1 MTSDVVLGSALRT
14 NLLSLQN
21 TQSLIDRTQLRLATG
36 REINSALD
44 GAQNFFASQSLTNRA
59 RDFGR
64 LQDGIGQSIRTI
76 EAASQGVT
84 SLTTLLDQAS
94 SIANEAQTAI
104 RAAAGFAAVRGSVNL
119 STAGA
124 LTKLGGGGVIANGD
138 DLKISFFSS
147 STGLKTSADID
158 IATTDTID
166 NIVAEINADTTIN
179 PYIRASLTSEGQL
192 RIESLVAGGLV
203 RIADG
208 STTPGADGF
217 AALGLSNFVTSEG
230 AGGAGTTRQGGTV
243 VSGRTITS
251 NVANAAA
258 KNGAVY
264 EASSTLNTA
273 AYFTSSANT
282 LQLNIS
288 VDGQTSANLNFL
300 KTDTIQ
306 DVVDGINNDA
316 TLGDNVSASFNTST
330 GRIEVRAADTV
341 GNVDVRFTAVGG
353 AATSAF
359 GFGTG
364 GSDFALTTAGNSISE
379 RFTFSGNSSDI
390 TQFEEDY
397 QKVRLQIDD
406 LVQDAGYR
414 GVNLLNSN
422 NLVTF
427 FNEDRSNSLTTT
439 GVDFT
444 ALGLGIT
451 QRSFT
456 DTAQVQGAIDE
467 LRRAT
472 NTVRN
477 FGSSI
482 SNDLSIIQTRQDFTS
497 NTIRTLR
504 AGADD
509 LTVADQNEEGATLL
523 ALQTRQQLGVTSLSL
538 ASQSQQAVL
547 RLF

>member
-36 REINSALD
+36 RTINSALD
-44 GAQNFFASQSLTNRA
+44 GAQNFFASQSLSNRA
-59 RDFGR
+59 NDFAR

-76 EAASQGVT
+76 EAANQGVT
-84 SLTTLLDQAS
+84 SLTSLIEQAQ
-94 SIANEAQTAI
+94 SIATEAQSSI
-104 RAAAGFAAVRGSVNL
+104 RAAAGFSSIRGSVNL
-119 STAGA
+119 SSAGK
-124 LTKLGGGGVIANGD
+124 LVTLGGGGVIAAND
-138 DLKISFFSS
+138 DLKITFYSDT
-147 STGLKTSADID
+147 TGTKTSADINID
-158 IATTDTID
+158 ATDTID
-166 NIVAEINADTTIN
+166 NIVAEINADATVN
-179 PYIRASLTSEGQL
+179 PYVRASLTSQGQL

-203 RIADG
+203 RIQDG
-208 STTPGADGF
+208 TASPGADGF
-217 AALGLSNFVTSEG
+217 AALGLSNFVTTEG
-230 AGGAGTTRQGGTV
+230 NIAATRQGGTV
-243 VSGRTITS
+243 VAGRTIQS
-251 NVANAAA
+251 QASGAA
-258 KNGAVY
+258 KVNGVY
-264 EASSTLNTA
+264 EASATIA
-273 AYFTSSANT
+273 AGLFFTSANT
-282 LQLNIS
+282 LQVNVS
-288 VDGQTSANLNFL
+288 VDGKTSANLNFV

-306 DVVDGINNDA
+306 DIVDNINNDA
-316 TLGDNVSASFNTST
+316 TLGDLVTASFNTTT
-330 GRIEVRAADTV
+330 GRIQIEAADSV
-341 GNVDVRFTAVGG
+341 GNLDLRFTAVGG
-353 AATSAF
+353 ALDLSGANGF

-364 GSDFALTTAGNSISE
+364 ATDVNLAAATNTSSE
-379 RFTFSGNSSDI
+379 RFTFAGNSADVL
-390 TQFEEDY
+390 QFELDY

-406 LVQDAGYR
+406 LVQDSGYR
-414 GVNLLNSN
+414 GVNLLNNN

-456 DTAQVQGAIDE
+456 DAAQVQGAIDE
-467 LRRAT
+467 LRNAT

-482 SNDLSIIQTRQDFTS
+482 ANDLTIIQTRQDFTA
-497 NTIRTLR
+497 NAIRTLR

-538 ASQSQQAVL
+538 ASQSQQSVL